1 MSNYTGIKALINAD
15 IRENNNEEITGQILN
30 GVLLQMVTD
39 LGAYQ
44 FAGVATPTTDPG
56 TPDINVYYVAG
67 TPGIYSYMGEFSV
80 AAGEFAFLL
89 YNGSWTKLS
98 LPVRYM
104 DASSDQ
110 NIGGNKTFTGNVVV
124 YGNLGLVGGLSL
136 GGDLS
141 VDGNIGATGSII
153 AGGDLIGRE
162 LYEYD
167 TALGDYVLLSQKY
180 QALLQSGVNI
190 KTINGISLLGSGD
203 LVIQGGGSD
212 PEAVK
217 FIAQTLTGTQK
228 AQARTNID
236 AGTYSKPSAGIPETD
251 LTSAVRAKLPF
262 VIDGGGAW
270 REVEQA
276 IIDHRVVIYREYN
289 SGVTYICQG
298 VDMDGNFVFTSIDG
312 TTSTR
317 MLLSTDD
324 SWTTQT
330 FQMYTQS
337 EVNTALGNKQNL
349 LTPGTNITISGNVI
363 SAENGIFL
371 CTYGSTAVADI
382 ITALS
387 AGKLPVCEHTD
398 GRVYI
403 LAEAGASAITFTAVS
418 GGVIY
423 GLQLTYQGVW
433 STITPL
439 QKVTS
444 VSSSST
450 DNEIPTAKC
459 LYDLVGDIESLL
471 LALL

>member
-30 GVLLQMVTD
+30 AVLLQMVTD

-80 AAGEFAFLL
+80 VAGEFAFLL

-98 LPVRYM
+98 LPVRYV

-110 NIGGNKTFTGNVVV
+110 NIGGNKTFTGNVAV
-124 YGNLGLVGGLSL
+124 YGNLGLVGGLSI
-136 GGDLS
+136 GSDLS
-141 VDGNIGATGSII
+141 VDGNIGATGSIT
-153 AGGDLIGRE
+153 AGGDLVGRE

-167 TALGDYVLLSQKY
+167 TDLGDYVLLSQKY

-190 KTINGISLLGSGD
+190 KTINGISLLGSGNI
-203 LVIQGGGSD
+203 VIQGGGG
-212 PEAVK
+212 AVWGG
-217 FIAQTLTGTQK
+217 ITGTLADQ
-228 AQARTNID
+228 
-236 AGTYSKPSAGIPETD
+236 TD
-251 LTSAVRAKLPF
+251 LMTALNAK
-262 VIDGGGAW
+262 A
-270 REVEQA
+270 
-276 IIDHRVVIYREYN
+276 N
-289 SGVTYICQG
+289 SSDVT
-298 VDMDGNFVFTSIDG
+298 
-312 TTSTR
+312 
-317 MLLSTDD
+317 
-324 SWTTQT
+324 
-330 FQMYTQS
+330 
-337 EVNTALGNKQNL
+337 TALGNKQDL
-349 LTPGTNITISGNVI
+349 LTPGANITISGNVI
-363 SAENGIFL
+363 SADNGIFL
-371 CTYGSTAVADI
+371 CTYGSTSVADI

-398 GRVYI
+398 GRLYI
-403 LAEAGASAITFTAVS
+403 LAEAGASAINFTAVS

-423 GLQLTYQGVW
+423 GLQLTYQGTW

-459 LYDLVGDIESLL
+459 LYDLVGDIESLI

>member
-1 MSNYTGIKALINAD
+1 MSNYTGIKTLINAD

-98 LPVRYM
+98 LPVRYV

-110 NIGGNKTFTGNVVV
+110 NIGGNKTFTGDVAV

-136 GGDLS
+136 GSDLS
-141 VDGNIGATGSII
+141 VDGNIGATGNIT
-153 AGGDLIGRE
+153 AGGDLVGRE

-167 TALGDYVLLSQKY
+167 TELGDYVLLSQKY

-190 KTINGISLLGSGD
+190 KTINGISLLGSGNI
-203 LVIQGGGSD
+203 VIQGGGGGGN
-212 PEAVK
+212 AVWGG
-217 FIAQTLTGTQK
+217 ITGTLADQ
-228 AQARTNID
+228 
-236 AGTYSKPSAGIPETD
+236 TD
-251 LTSAVRAKLPF
+251 LMTALNAK
-262 VIDGGGAW
+262 A
-270 REVEQA
+270 
-276 IIDHRVVIYREYN
+276 N
-289 SGVTYICQG
+289 
-298 VDMDGNFVFTSIDG
+298 
-312 TTSTR
+312 
-317 MLLSTDD
+317 STDV
-324 SWTTQT
+324 T
-330 FQMYTQS
+330 
-337 EVNTALGNKQNL
+337 TALGNKQDL

-363 SAENGIFL
+363 SADNGIFL
-371 CTYGSTAVADI
+371 CTYGSTSVADI

-398 GRVYI
+398 GKVYI
-403 LAEAGASAITFTAVS
+403 FAEAGASAITFTAVS
-418 GGVIY
+418 DGVY
-423 GLQLTYQGVW
+423 RLQLTYQGTW

-459 LYDLVGDIESLL
+459 LYDLVGDIESAL